1 MSPRVIVQ
9 GCMLLCVVS
18 LVYSMFDLSSRIEI
32 FLASYLSLAIFGV
45 IWVTLWLISYF
56 LKLKRKR
63 IDRRRS

>member
-9 GCMLLCVVS
+9 GCMLLCVFA

-32 FLASYLSLAIFGV
+32 FLASYLSLAIFGF

-56 LKLKRKR
+56 MKLKQKR

>member
-18 LVYSMFDLSSRIEI
+18 LVYSMFDISSRIEI

-56 LKLKRKR
+56 LKLKQKR

>member
-18 LVYSMFDLSSRIEI
+18 LVYSMFDISSRIEI
-32 FLASYLSLAIFGV
+32 FLASCLSLAIFGV

-56 LKLKRKR
+56 LKLKR

>member
-9 GCMLLCVVS
+9 GCMLLSVFA

-32 FLASYLSLAIFGV
+32 FLASYLSLAIFGF

-56 LKLKRKR
+56 MKLKQKR

>member
-18 LVYSMFDLSSRIEI
+18 LVYSMFDISSRIEI

-63 IDRRRS
+63 IDSRRS

>member
-18 LVYSMFDLSSRIEI
+18 LVYSMFDISSRIEI
-32 FLASYLSLAIFGV
+32 FLASYLSLAIFGF

-56 LKLKRKR
+56 MKLKQKR

>member
-18 LVYSMFDLSSRIEI
+18 LVYSMFDISSRIEI

-56 LKLKRKR
+56 MKLKRNR